1 MLNNCASNISTFAL
15 PCVLLSLGFSLTQ
28 FNLILSFKRSMI
40 FTFLKNFIHPLI
52 AFIISKYIC
61 NLEDLLVI
69 TVTLASALPTGSQA
83 YYFAFRYGA
92 QKDLISSN
100 ILLSTF
106 VSFFTL
112 SVLILIFNT

>member
-1 MLNNCASNISTFAL
+1 
-15 PCVLLSLGFSLTQ
+15 
-28 FNLILSFKRSMI
+28 
-40 FTFLKNFIHPLI
+40 
-52 AFIISKYIC
+52 
-61 NLEDLLVI
+61 LVI

-100 ILLSTF
+100 IVLSTF

-112 SVLILIFNT
+112 SILILLFNA